1 MASGHVQFKGGKKLE
16 KLLREA
22 GKRGVKQVE
31 VGFFESAKYE
41 DGTPVAAVAAI
52 HEFGAPS
59 KNIPERPFFRQA
71 VTQMQDGVATI
82 VRSGIDAEKM
92 VVDDQLADR
101 VGEYAAAEVKESIT
115 QLRQPGLAASTKRAR
130 VARHGKKRGSGANPL
145 VDTGFMRASTG
156 WSVDSGPVKHPRE
169 GV

>member
-52 HEFGAPS
+52 HEFGA
-59 KNIPERPFFRQA
+59 KNIRERPFFRQA

-92 VVDDQLADR
+92 IVDDQLAHQ
-101 VGEYAAAEVKESIT
+101 VGTYAAAAVQESIT
-115 QLRQPGLAASTKRAR
+115 ALSHPGLAESTKRSR
-130 VARHGKKRGSGANPL
+130 VARHGKKRGSNANPL
-145 VDTGFMRASTG
+145 VDTGFMRASVTYE
-156 WSVDSGPVKHPRE
+156 VAR
-169 GV
+169 